1 MTRRRV
7 TTATSLLVL
16 TVLILIPL
24 AAQAQ
29 NSGYI
34 RRFLAHKL
42 DGDAEISTT
51 LPPAPGGTGGL
62 VIYNKNFFTAND
74 INTIYVT
81 ISATGDDHNGA
92 RLQLA
97 CLLDNKPCDPE
108 SHLNAGGA
116 PSGWF
121 TALRHKNYNVNY
133 TGPGFV
139 GDGGGGAGDLHDN
152 IVHYTW
158 CTPFNGPAGSHNVQI
173 KLASS
178 PGTDELST
186 PGDLVFL
193 EAVYVFVDGSRVAQ
207 PNNSCPVT
215 EPLVD
220 STVAATPST
229 ATAPDGTLIDTTTFL
244 PLTAPSTLTVP
255 PITQQVIP

>member
-1 MTRRRV
+1 MTAL
-7 TTATSLLVL
+7 TGLLVL
-16 TVLILIPL
+16 VVLVLIPL

-34 RRFLAHKL
+34 RRFLANKL
-42 DGDAEISTT
+42 DRDSEIATN
-51 LPPAPGGTGGL
+51 LPPAPGGNGGL

-97 CLLDNKPCDPE
+97 CLFDNNPCDPD
-108 SHLNAGGA
+108 SHENAGHA
-116 PSGWF
+116 PKGWF
-121 TALRHKNYNVNY
+121 TALRHKNYNSNY
-133 TGPGFV
+133 LGADFG

-152 IVHYTW
+152 VVHYTW
-158 CTPFNGPAGSHNVQI
+158 CTPFKGPAGTHNVQI

-178 PGTDELST
+178 PGTGEAPT
-186 PGDLVFL
+186 PFDFVFL
-193 EAVYVFVDGSRVAQ
+193 EAVYVYVDGSRVAD
-207 PNNSCPVT
+207 PNSSCPING
-215 EPLVD
+215 EPSVD
-220 STVAATPST
+220 ADVAVSPST
-229 ATAPDGTLIDTTTFL
+229 TTAPDGTLIDTTTFV

-255 PITQQVIP
+255 PITQPTIP